1 MKNNFNK
8 YIGILILILCSAQ
21 SVSAHTINYALEGK
35 PFGYV
40 FSYYLK
46 LGFEHIIPNGFDH
59 ILFIVSLYLLSPK
72 LKNVLLQATA
82 FTVAHTLT
90 LILSMR
96 GLIIAPPAIIEPI
109 IALSIFFVA
118 LENLFSY
125 HQLAVSGE
133 PLENN
138 SSKLTVQ
145 SASLLKRRIALVF
158 LFGLVHGMGFAS
170 ALNEIGLPP
179 NAFFSSLITFNIG
192 VELGQISII
201 LLCYFAFGLWF
212 SEKVWYQK
220 RIVVPMSV
228 CIALIAGFWTVQR
241 LIG

>member
-8 YIGILILILCSAQ
+8 NIVLLILILCSAHW
-21 SVSAHTINYALEGK
+21 VSAHTINYALEGK

-90 LILSMR
+90 LILSMKN
-96 GLIIAPPAIIEPI
+96 IIVAPPAIVEPI
-109 IALSIFFVA
+109 IALSICFVA

-125 HQLAVSGE
+125 QQLAVSDE
-133 PLENN
+133 PLKNS

-145 SASLLKRRIALVF
+145 NSSLLKRRIALVF

-179 NAFFSSLITFNIG
+179 NAFLSSLITFNIG
-192 VELGQISII
+192 VELGQVAII
-201 LLCYFAFGLWF
+201 FLCYAAFGRWF
-212 SEKVWYQK
+212 SEKIWYRN

-241 LIG
+241 LM